1 MTLVYF
7 IYLQYANKSSI
18 LIVSLQ
24 DEEVD
29 GMLYLT
35 VKEAAEKWGLGTR
48 IVTLYCTENRIEG
61 AVKRGNLWLIPEH
74 AVRPADN
81 RRREQ
86 PVPRPSLSEELAHL
100 LVATTVPMPIH
111 NPDAILNELREERL
125 SLQYEAELSYLRGD
139 FARVMRCYDKTEGD
153 EAARLRA
160 SLAAVAA
167 AISLG
172 DYSAYLKI
180 EAYLKSC
187 LVLGRGSD
195 SSAIAEL
202 ALASVAV
209 IVAAPN
215 MVPKWL
221 SEGDFSSF
229 QVQAPPTY
237 MLYLRAKYFM
247 CIGKYEIALAVAQ
260 TALTCC
266 IQEQGITFSEIYL
279 RVVCA
284 VACHYL
290 GRDDEAWRRLLEA
303 MRLALPHGF
312 ITPFAE
318 HVADFG
324 GLMEKCLEQE
334 FPHRCNV
341 VIEQWKRT
349 VKNWVT
355 FHNNF
360 TKDNITLLLSLR
372 ECHLAQ
378 MVARRVPYAK
388 IAAQYGISVGR
399 LKNIMM
405 EIYEKLYISSRDEL
419 AQYVL
424 MTTKGDGS

>member
-1 MTLVYF
+1 
-7 IYLQYANKSSI
+7 
-18 LIVSLQ
+18 
-24 DEEVD
+24 
-29 GMLYLT
+29 MLYLT

-74 AVRPADN
+74 AVRPADK

-86 PVPRPSLSEELAHL
+86 PAPRPSLSEELAHL
-100 LVATTVPMPIH
+100 LAATTVPMPIH

-172 DYSAYLKI
+172 EYPAYLQI
-180 EAYLKSC
+180 EAYLKRHADI
-187 LVLGRGSD
+187 GRGSD

-209 IVAAPN
+209 SVSARK
-215 MVPKWL
+215 MVPGWL
-221 SEGDFSSF
+221 AEGDFSAF
-229 QVQAPPTY
+229 GPQVKPPH
-237 MLYLRAKYFM
+237 LHFLRAKYLM
-247 CIGKYEIALAVAQ
+247 CTGKYEIALAVAQ
-260 TALTCC
+260 TALTFCA
-266 IQEQGITFSEIYL
+266 QEQGITYSEIYL

-284 VACHYL
+284 IACHCL
-290 GRDDEAWRRLLEA
+290 GREDDAARRLLEA
-303 MRLALPHGF
+303 MRIALPHGF

-318 HVADFG
+318 HVGDFG
-324 GLMEKCLEQE
+324 GLAEKCLEQE
-334 FPHRCNV
+334 FPHCCNV

-355 FHNNF
+355 FHNHF
-360 TKDNITLLLSLR
+360 TKDNITLILSLR

-399 LKNIMM
+399 LKNIML